1 MSRRVIIFLIVIMA
15 IVMTSLILVQTNSI
29 QKAFQIKE
37 EQFDQM
43 VNRSIRQ
50 VVRKLELE
58 EASLLAAQSNL
69 QAYRNS
75 LFPKNNQQQRIFPGN
90 SNNKATGKNG
100 DVNISFRFS
109 QRNNSSTYR
118 EELSIT
124 YNDSTSTYRNE
135 RGMPGDFRSAF
146 DEIHDY
152 DGYIRQ
158 QYEKRRNEQA
168 NYYRIIQNQFLFSQ
182 LPISERINQK
192 ALERA
197 LKEEFNNANI
207 NLDYKYAIYSFPQ
220 GQEQKIYGNEG
231 FNPDNKIPYKS
242 LLFPNDVIDP
252 KPNYLFVY
260 FPKRQSYLL
269 KEAGLMVIPTAILT
283 ALLIGI
289 FVYTILIILK
299 QKKLSNI
306 KNDFINN
313 MTHELKTPI
322 STISLASQMLHDN
335 SVSNTPRT
343 IEHVSNVI
351 LQESKRLGFQVEKV
365 LQMAVFNEGRLKLKF
380 KDVHLNELI
389 NNVILNF
396 EIRVKS
402 KNGTLTST
410 IAAENDLIKGD
421 EVHITNVIFNLLDN
435 AMKYGKDVP
444 AIEVNT
450 ENKKDFVVVSV
461 KDNGIGIAKEHQ
473 AQIFER
479 FYRVPT
485 GNVHDVKGFGL
496 GLSYVKKIIDSHQ
509 GKIKV
514 ESALNKGT
522 KFMIYLP
529 LNVKVN
535 GNKNKTFISRRR

>member
-1 MSRRVIIFLIVIMA
+1 MSKRVIIFLIVTMA

-37 EQFDQM
+37 EQFDQT
-43 VNRSIRQ
+43 VNRAIRQ
-50 VVRKLELE
+50 VIRRLELE
-58 EASLLAAQSNL
+58 EASKLIAQSNRES
-69 QAYRNS
+69 YYNS
-75 LFPKNNQQQRIFPGN
+75 AFAQSFRQSNIFPGAT
-90 SNNKATGKNG
+90 NKSSSGKG
-100 DVNISFRFS
+100 DVSISFRFS
-109 QRNNSSTYR
+109 QQKSSNNYN
-118 EELSIT
+118 EEFSIS
-124 YNDSTSTYRNE
+124 YNDSSSVYNNE
-135 RGMPGDFRSAF
+135 RGLPGDFPSAF

-158 QYEKRRNEQA
+158 QYEMRMNERA
-168 NYYRIIQNQFLFSQ
+168 KMVRIIQNQFLFSQ
-182 LPISERINQK
+182 LPIKDRIDQQLLDRAIQSEFENS
-192 ALERA
+192 
-197 LKEEFNNANI
+197 NI
-207 NLDYKYAIYSFPQ
+207 NLDYKYAVYTFPQ
-220 GQEQKIYGNEG
+220 GQEHKVLGSSD
-231 FNPDNKIPYKS
+231 FNPENKKPYKN
-242 LLFPNDVIDP
+242 LLFPNDVPEI

-335 SVSNTPRT
+335 SVNNTART

-351 LQESKRLGFQVEKV
+351 LQESKRLSFQVEKV

-380 KDVHLNELI
+380 KDVRINELI

-396 EIRVKS
+396 ELRVKS
-402 KNGTLTST
+402 KDGTLTAT
-410 IAAENDLIKGD
+410 VTATDDLIKGD

-435 AMKYGKDVP
+435 AMKYSKGRP
-444 AIEVNT
+444 EIEVHT
-450 ENKKDFVVVSV
+450 ENKKDAVVISV
-461 KDNGIGIAKEHQ
+461 KDKGIGIAKEHQ
-473 AQIFER
+473 DQIFER

-522 KFMIYLP
+522 KFMIYFP
-529 LNVKVN
+529 LNSKEN
-535 GNKNKTFISRRR
+535 GNKSKSFISRRR